1 MLKNKGK
8 TVRIYKLADELG
20 MSSNDLIDHLQEEGI
35 EVKSHMSSIPTSEAL
50 QIKKKIQSGI
60 EDEREEKVKKGKKV
74 EVKEEPKETKKEKKI
89 KAKKK
94 VKQVVAQLEG
104 IGRKKKYKKKEKK
117 EEEKEDNIIPIG
129 EGTSVSELA
138 ELIDTPP
145 NEIIGEC
152 LNLGMQVTI
161 NQRLDF
167 ETASLILEEFG
178 FKAELSEGYEVPE
191 VEQERYDRKQRPPIV
206 TVMGHV
212 DHGKTT
218 LLDYIRKTRVADQEK
233 GGITQKIGAYH
244 IDYLNHTITF
254 IDTPGHE
261 AFTAMRARGANVTD
275 IVVLVVASN
284 EGVKPQTLEA
294 IDHAKAAG
302 VPIIVA
308 INKIDLAAANPEKV
322 RSDLTDK
329 GIVAQEYGGEVLCV
343 EISALKGIGVEELL
357 DAILLLAEDLDLKSP
372 TKGPGLGVILEAKIW
387 KGLGNVA
394 TVVVKEGEIK
404 INDSF
409 IAGATCGKVRLIQD
423 ENENKLDSA
432 GASSAVLIARFEDLP
447 EVGDT
452 FRVVDDQKIARS
464 LSEVRKSAERKRE
477 LVQKK
482 SVSLESLYEQIEEGK
497 IEILKVVIKGDDA
510 GCVEALRDSLEGL
523 STNEV
528 KIEVIHTGVGEISE
542 NDVMLASASSAVV
555 IGYKVHPNSKAK
567 KEAKNHSVEIKT
579 YDVIF
584 EIIDEV
590 KLAMTGLLEPERE
603 EVKTGEVEI
612 RRIFKGSKIGTVAG
626 CYVLSGEIHNKD
638 IAVLLRDK
646 EEIVKTQLKS
656 LKRFDKD
663 VRVVEEG
670 FECGIGLKDFD
681 DIEEGDIIKTYKI
694 VEKKRTL

>member
-1 MLKNKGK
+1 MPKNKGK
-8 TVRIYKLADELG
+8 TVRIYELAEELD
-20 MSSNDLIDHLQEEGI
+20 MSSSDLIRFLKDEGI
-35 EVKSHMSSIPTSEAL
+35 EVKSHMSTLPENEAI
-50 QIKKKIQSGI
+50 QIKQKIQSGI
-60 EDEREEKVKKGKKV
+60 KPEKEKKGKKV
-74 EVKEEPKETKKEKKI
+74 KKIESTEDVKETKKEKKI

-104 IGRKKKYKKKEKK
+104 IGKKKRYKKKEKK
-117 EEEKEDNIIPIG
+117 EEVKEDNIIPIG
-129 EGTSVSELA
+129 EGTSVSELS

-145 NEIIGEC
+145 NEIIGAC

-167 ETASLILEEFG
+167 DTASLILEEFG
-178 FKAELSEGYEVPE
+178 FTAELSEGYEV
-191 VEQERYDRKQRPPIV
+191 
-206 TVMGHV
+206 HV

-218 LLDYIRKTRVADQEK
+218 LLDYIRNTRVAAQES

-244 IDYLNHTITF
+244 INYLNHTITF

-275 IVVLVVASN
+275 IVVLVVAAN
-284 EGVKPQTLEA
+284 DGVKPQTIEA

-302 VPIIVA
+302 VPIIAV
-308 INKIDLAAANPEKV
+308 INKMDLASANPEKV
-322 RSDLTDK
+322 RSDLAEND
-329 GIVAQEYGGEVLCV
+329 ILVQEYGGDVLCV
-343 EISALKGIGVEELL
+343 EISALKGTGVEELL
-357 DAILLLAEDLDLKSP
+357 DVILLLAEDLDLKAP

-423 ENENKLDSA
+423 ENERKLNTA
-432 GASSAVLIARFEDLP
+432 EASSAVLIARFENLP
-447 EVGDT
+447 EVGDA

-464 LSEVRKSAERKRE
+464 LSEIRKSAERKRE
-477 LVQKK
+477 LVQIK
-482 SVSLESLYEQIEEGK
+482 SISLESLYEQIEEGK
-497 IEILKVVIKGDDA
+497 IEILRVVIKGDDA

-523 STNEV
+523 STDEV
-528 KIEVIHTGVGEISE
+528 KIDVIHNGVGPISE
-542 NDVMLASASSAVV
+542 NDVMLASASNAIV

-567 KEAKNHSVEIKT
+567 REAKNHGVEIKT

-590 KLAMTGLLEPERE
+590 KLAMTGLLEPTRE
-603 EVKTGEVEI
+603 EVKTGEAEI
-612 RRIFKGSKIGTVAG
+612 RKVIKGSKIGTIAG
-626 CYVLSGEIHNKD
+626 CYVISGEVHNKD
-638 IAVLLRDK
+638 IAVLLRNN
-646 EEIVKTQLKS
+646 EEIVKTQLGS
-656 LKRFDKD
+656 LKRFEKD
-663 VRVVEEG
+663 VKVVEEG
-670 FECGIGLKDFD
+670 FECGIGLKDFNN
-681 DIEEGDIIKTYKI
+681 IEEGDIIETYTI

>member
-145 NEIIGEC
+145 NEVIGEC

-308 INKIDLAAANPEKV
+308 INKIDLASANPEKV

-523 STNEV
+523 STDEV

>member
-8 TVRIYKLADELG
+8 TVRIYKLAKELG
-20 MSSNDLIDHLQEEGI
+20 MSSNDLIDHLQDEGI
-35 EVKSHMSSIPTSEAL
+35 DVKSHMSSIPTSEAL

-60 EDEREEKVKKGKKV
+60 EEEREGKVKKGKKV

-145 NEIIGEC
+145 NEVIGEC

-308 INKIDLAAANPEKV
+308 INKIDLASANPEKV

-357 DAILLLAEDLDLKSP
+357 DAIILLAEDLDLKSP

-423 ENENKLDSA
+423 ENENKLDRA

-523 STNEV
+523 STDEV

-681 DIEEGDIIKTYKI
+681 DIEEGDIIETYKI

>member
-8 TVRIYKLADELG
+8 TVRIYKLANELG
-20 MSSNDLIDHLQEEGI
+20 MSSNDLIDHLQDEGI

-50 QIKKKIQSGI
+50 RIKKKIQSGI

-145 NEIIGEC
+145 NEVIGEC

-308 INKIDLAAANPEKV
+308 INKIDLTAANPEKV

-329 GIVAQEYGGEVLCV
+329 GIVVQEYGGEVLCV

-523 STNEV
+523 STDEV

>member
-1 MLKNKGK
+1 MAKNKGK
-8 TVRIYKLADELG
+8 TVRIYKLAKELG
-20 MSSNDLIDHLQEEGI
+20 MSSNDLIDHLQDEGI
-35 EVKSHMSSIPTSEAL
+35 EVKSHMSSLPTSEAL

-60 EDEREEKVKKGKKV
+60 EEERKEKVKKGKKV

-145 NEIIGEC
+145 NEVIGEC
-152 LNLGMQVTI
+152 LNLGLQVTI

-191 VEQERYDRKQRPPIV
+191 VEQERYDIKQRPPIV

-244 IDYLNHTITF
+244 INYLNHTITF

-275 IVVLVVASN
+275 VVVLVVASN
-284 EGVKPQTLEA
+284 EGVKPQTVEA

-308 INKIDLAAANPEKV
+308 INKIDLASANPDKV
-322 RSDLTDK
+322 RSDLVDK
-329 GIVAQEYGGEVLCV
+329 GIIAHEYGGDVLCV
-343 EISALKGIGVEELL
+343 EISALKGTGVEELL

-423 ENENKLDSA
+423 ENENKLDCA

-447 EVGDT
+447 EVGDN

-464 LSEVRKSAERKRE
+464 LSEVRKSADRKRE

-523 STNEV
+523 STDEV

-542 NDVMLASASSAVV
+542 NDVMLASASNAIV

-567 KEAKNHSVEIKT
+567 KEAKNHSIEIKT

-603 EVKTGEVEI
+603 EVKTGEAEI

-638 IAVLLRDK
+638 IAVLLRNK

-663 VRVVEEG
+663 VKVVEEG

-681 DIEEGDIIKTYKI
+681 DIKEGDIIETYKI